1 MLSKAIEL
9 NDTYNGVQVVV
20 STVETLEGNKIED
33 YAHAMYNQYD
43 IGKYS
48 MGILILVSPS
58 DRDVRIE
65 MGKKLQSRLKCT
77 PASKEIQSKLLTCYL
92 KTDDLPQ
99 AIVLAQSEIIDEIKQ
114 NVSADWQ
121 EIDKKNYNIFMIVFI
136 IIFGGGTACCA
147 YLCFSKEK
155 D

>member
-58 DRDVRIE
+58 DRDVKIE
-65 MGKKLQSRLKCT
+65 MGKRLQDSLKYT
-77 PASKEIQSKLLTCYL
+77 SASKEIQSKLLTCYL
-92 KTDDLPQ
+92 KTDDLAQ
-99 AIVLAQSEIIDEIKQ
+99 GTVIAQSEIINEIKE
-114 NVSADWQ
+114 NVSSDW
-121 EIDKKNYNIFMIVFI
+121 EKEDKKAKNGMLIFFIVVFGTGI
-136 IIFGGGTACCA
+136 IAIIYCLHEDRK
-147 YLCFSKEK
+147 Y
-155 D
+155 

>member
-92 KTDDLPQ
+92 KTDDLAQ
-99 AIVLAQSEIIDEIKQ
+99 GTVIAQSEIINEIKE
-114 NVSADWQ
+114 NVSSAW
-121 EIDKKNYNIFMIVFI
+121 EKEDKKAENGMLICFIVVFGTGI
-136 IIFGGGTACCA
+136 IAII
-147 YLCFSKEK
+147 YSLHEDRKY
-155 D
+155 